1 MTLFCSRL
9 AEELESG
16 EEGGVVMIKFQKIAK
31 IGTIAAM
38 ALMPVLVLA
47 ALPTPT
53 SPYPGQPVTLEDVRD
68 LIETVARFLILIS
81 VIIAVIFIVW
91 GGMMYMMAGDD
102 VATWGEAKTRI
113 VNGIIGALVVLAV
126 GLILQTLATVVNW
139 TVFFN
144 V

>member
-1 MTLFCSRL
+1 MT
-9 AEELESG
+9 
-16 EEGGVVMIKFQKIAK
+16 KFHKIARAGV
-31 IGTIAAM
+31 ITAM
-38 ALMPVLVLA
+38 ALMPALVLA
-47 ALPTPT
+47 QLPTPT
-53 SPYPGQPVTLEDVRD
+53 SPYGGTSLTLGDIQD

-81 VIIAVIFIVW
+81 VVVAVIFIVW

-102 VATWGEAKTRI
+102 VAKSGAAKTRI

-126 GLILQTLATVVNW
+126 GLILQTLASLVNW

>member
-1 MTLFCSRL
+1 MT
-9 AEELESG
+9 
-16 EEGGVVMIKFQKIAK
+16 KFNTVAK
-31 IGTIAAM
+31 VAIGTAM
-38 ALMPVLVLA
+38 ALMPVMVLA
-47 ALPTPT
+47 QLPTPT
-53 SPYPGQPVTLEDVRD
+53 SPYAGQPITLADVQG

-91 GGMMYMMAGDD
+91 GGIMYMMAGDD
-102 VATWGEAKTRI
+102 AAKAGAAKSRI

-126 GLILQTLATVVNW
+126 GLILQTLASLVNW

>member
-1 MTLFCSRL
+1 MT
-9 AEELESG
+9 
-16 EEGGVVMIKFQKIAK
+16 KFHKIAK
-31 IGTIAAM
+31 AGIIAAM
-38 ALMPVLVLA
+38 ALTPVLTLA
-47 ALPTPT
+47 TSHLPLPT
-53 SPYPGQPVTLEDVRD
+53 SPYAGQPVTLQDIRG

-81 VIIAVIFIVW
+81 VVIAVIFIVW

-102 VATWGEAKTRI
+102 TAKSGAAKTRI

>member
-1 MTLFCSRL
+1 MTKFKTV
-9 AEELESG
+9 AKV
-16 EEGGVVMIKFQKIAK
+16 GVA
-31 IGTIAAM
+31 TAM

-47 ALPTPT
+47 QWTPLPVPT
-53 SPYPGQPVTLEDVRD
+53 SPYAGTPLTLFDIGD
-68 LIETVARFLILIS
+68 LVNTVARFLILIS

-102 VATWGEAKTRI
+102 AAKAGAAKSRI

-126 GLILQTLATVVNW
+126 GLILQTLASLVDW
-139 TVFFN
+139 TLFFN

>member
-1 MTLFCSRL
+1 MT
-9 AEELESG
+9 
-16 EEGGVVMIKFQKIAK
+16 KFQKIAK
-31 IGTIAAM
+31 AGVITAI

-47 ALPTPT
+47 QGIPTPT
-53 SPYPGQPVTLEDVRD
+53 SPYAGQPVTLSDIQD

-81 VIIAVIFIVW
+81 VVVAVIFIVW

-102 VATWGEAKTRI
+102 ATKSGAAKSRI

-126 GLILQTLATVVNW
+126 GLILQTLASLVNW

>member
-1 MTLFCSRL
+1 MHITKFKTV
-9 AEELESG
+9 AKV
-16 EEGGVVMIKFQKIAK
+16 GVA
-31 IGTIAAM
+31 TAM
-38 ALMPVLVLA
+38 ALIPVLALA
-47 ALPTPT
+47 QLPTPT
-53 SPYPGQPVTLEDVRD
+53 SPYAGTPLTLSDIRG

-102 VATWGEAKTRI
+102 VAKSGAAKTRI

-126 GLILQTLATVVNW
+126 GLILQTLASLVNW
-139 TVFFN
+139 TAFFN

>member
-1 MTLFCSRL
+1 MT
-9 AEELESG
+9 
-16 EEGGVVMIKFQKIAK
+16 KFQKIAK
-31 IGTIAAM
+31 AGVITAI

-47 ALPTPT
+47 QGIPTPT
-53 SPYPGQPVTLEDVRD
+53 SPYAGQPVTLSDIQA

-81 VIIAVIFIVW
+81 VVVAVIFIVW

-102 VATWGEAKTRI
+102 ATKSGAAKSRI

-126 GLILQTLATVVNW
+126 GLILQTLATEVNW

>member
-1 MTLFCSRL
+1 MN
-9 AEELESG
+9 
-16 EEGGVVMIKFQKIAK
+16 KFKIASK
-31 IGTIAAM
+31 VGVATAM
-38 ALMPVLVLA
+38 AVALMPVLVFA
-47 ALPTPT
+47 QLPTPT
-53 SPYPGQPVTLEDVRD
+53 SPYAGQPITLSDVQG

-102 VATWGEAKTRI
+102 AAKSGAAKSRI

-126 GLILQTLATVVNW
+126 GLILQTLASIVNW
-139 TVFFN
+139 TAFFN

>member
-1 MTLFCSRL
+1 MT
-9 AEELESG
+9 
-16 EEGGVVMIKFQKIAK
+16 KFKTVAK
-31 IGTIAAM
+31 IGMGTAM

-47 ALPTPT
+47 QLPTPT
-53 SPYPGQPVTLEDVRD
+53 SPYPGQPVTLQDVRD

-102 VATWGEAKTRI
+102 VDKSGAAKTRI

-126 GLILQTLATVVNW
+126 GLILQTLASLVNW
-139 TVFFN
+139 STFFN

>member
-1 MTLFCSRL
+1 MT
-9 AEELESG
+9 
-16 EEGGVVMIKFQKIAK
+16 KFKTVAK
-31 IGTIAAM
+31 ISVATAM
-38 ALMPVLVLA
+38 ALLPVLVLA
-47 ALPTPT
+47 QGLPTPT
-53 SPYPGQPVTLEDVRD
+53 SPYAGQPVTLLDVRGV
-68 LIETVARFLILIS
+68 IETIARFLILIS
-81 VIIAVIFIVW
+81 VVVAVIFIVW

-102 VATWGEAKTRI
+102 AAKSGAAKSRI

>member
-1 MTLFCSRL
+1 MT
-9 AEELESG
+9 
-16 EEGGVVMIKFQKIAK
+16 KFQKIAK
-31 IGTIAAM
+31 AGVITAI

-47 ALPTPT
+47 QGIPTPT
-53 SPYPGQPVTLEDVRD
+53 SPYAGQPVTLSDIQD

-81 VIIAVIFIVW
+81 VVVAVIFIVW

-102 VATWGEAKTRI
+102 ATKSGAAKSRI